1 VRVDVHTH
9 FYPAGYLDAVRAHP
23 GLEVVPDPAT
33 GLEVIRKDGARVVT
47 LTPAM
52 RELQTRLRDMDRCG
66 IDVAVLSLS
75 IPNVY
80 FAEGEAALTLC
91 RAANDGLLALRRRR
105 PDRLRALASV
115 PLQDPDAA
123 VQELERALAAGMD
136 GVILGTHVNGR
147 FLSDPAF
154 GRFWE
159 ACQQRAAVVF
169 LHPMEPLGV
178 AHMRQYALGPLVGF
192 VADTTL
198 IVSAMIFS
206 GWPERYPRVRLILP
220 HLGGTLPY
228 LAGRLDIGY
237 RAYPECRANIPH
249 PPSHYLRR
257 FYYDTVSFHGPA
269 LECAIAT
276 AGADRLVLGTD
287 YPHVIGDMEK
297 AVASVQALPLSEG
310 EKAAILGGTAA
321 ALFGLAG

>member
-1 VRVDVHTH
+1 MRVDVHTH
-9 FYPAGYLDAVRAHP
+9 FYPGGYLDAVRAYP
-23 GLEVVPDPAT
+23 GLEIVPDPAT
-33 GLEVIRKDGARVVT
+33 GLEMIRKDGARVVT

-52 RELQTRLRDMDRCG
+52 RELETRLEDMDRCG

-80 FAEGEAALTLC
+80 FAEGTAAVELC
-91 RAANDGLLALRRRR
+91 RAANDGLLGLRRQR

-123 VQELERALAAGMD
+123 VAELERALAAGMD
-136 GVILGTHVNGR
+136 GVILGTHINGR

-154 GRFWE
+154 DRFWE
-159 ACQQRAAVVF
+159 ACERRAAVVF
-169 LHPMEPLGV
+169 LHPMEPLAV
-178 AHMRQYALGPLVGF
+178 SFMRQYALGPLVGF

-198 IVSAMIFS
+198 IVASMLFS
-206 GWPERYPRVRLILP
+206 GFPERYPHVRLILP

-237 RAYPECRANIPH
+237 RAYPECRANLPQ
-249 PPSHYLRR
+249 PPSAYLSR
-257 FYYDTVSFHGPA
+257 FYYDTVSFHVPS

-276 AGADRLVLGTD
+276 AGADRIVLGTD

-297 AVASVQALPLSEG
+297 AVASIEALPIGDG

-321 ALFGLAG
+321 GLFGL

>member
-1 VRVDVHTH
+1 MRVDVHTH
-9 FYPAGYLDAVRAHP
+9 FYPGGYLDAVRAHP
-23 GLEVVPDPAT
+23 GLEIARDPVT
-33 GLEVIRKDGARVVT
+33 GLEMIRKDGARVVT

-52 RELQTRLRDMDRCG
+52 LELETRLSDMDRCG

-80 FAEGEAALTLC
+80 FAEGRAAAELC
-91 RAANDGLLALRRRR
+91 RAANDGLLELRRKR

-123 VQELERALAAGMD
+123 LEELERALGAGMD
-136 GVILGTHVNGR
+136 GVVLGTHVNGR

-154 GRFWE
+154 EPFWA
-159 ACQQRAAVVF
+159 ACDRRGAVVF

-178 AHMRQYALGPLVGF
+178 AHMRRYALGPLVGF

-198 IVSAMIFS
+198 IVASMIFS
-206 GWPERYPRVRLILP
+206 GFAERFPRVRLILP

-237 RAYPECRANIPH
+237 RAYPECRSNLPH

-257 FYYDTVSFHGPA
+257 LYYDTVSFHVPS
-269 LECAIAT
+269 LRCAIAT

-297 AVASVQALPLSEG
+297 AVASIEALPLG
-310 EKAAILGGTAA
+310 AAEKDAILGGTAA
-321 ALFGLAG
+321 GMFGL

>member
-1 VRVDVHTH
+1 MRVDVHTH
-9 FYPAGYLDAVRAHP
+9 FYPGGYLDEVRAYP
-23 GLEVVPDPAT
+23 GLEIVPDPVT

-52 RELQTRLRDMDRCG
+52 RELETRLADMDRCG

-80 FAEGEAALTLC
+80 FASGEAGVTLC
-91 RAANDGLLALRRRR
+91 RAANDGLLDLRRQR

-115 PLQDPDAA
+115 PMQDPDAA
-123 VQELERALAAGMD
+123 VTELERALAAGMD
-136 GVILGTHVNGR
+136 GVILGTHINGC
-147 FLSDPAF
+147 FIGDPAF
-154 GRFWE
+154 ADFWA
-159 ACQQRAAVVF
+159 ACDRRGAVVL

-198 IVSAMIFS
+198 IVASMIFS
-206 GWPERYPRVRLILP
+206 GFPERYPNVRLILP

-237 RAYPECRANIPH
+237 RAYPECRANLAQ

-257 FYYDTVSFHGPA
+257 LYYDTVSFHVPS

-297 AVASVQALPLSEG
+297 AVASIEALPIGAG
-310 EKAAILGGTAA
+310 EKAEILGGTAA
-321 ALFGLAG
+321 GLFGLG